1 MRILVVDLLCNSPYY
16 CAPLVAALNA
26 AGATAEL
33 ASPQFYL
40 EPSYLAGVPRP
51 RWLVDVAVH
60 ARRPR
65 ALRLAARAIE
75 VAINGPRLLAAIRRG
90 SYDVVHVQWIPFE
103 ARSPLFMRRLRSAV
117 RRGGARLVVT
127 VHNALPHDR
136 PGTDV
141 ATIRGNLDAA
151 DRLIALTAGVAGDMA
166 GIVGVSRAVDVIPHG
181 PLFVDQPIP
190 ERDVAARRL
199 GLPIDRPTVL
209 FLGLIRPYKGIDLL
223 AEAWPEVR
231 AAVPTAQLVVVG
243 RRADRAAE
251 DQVERIRA
259 LDGVTV
265 TDRYV
270 SVSEMVAYH
279 AASDVVVF
287 PYRRISQSGALMTA
301 LGLGRPT
308 VVTPIPG
315 LRDQVAGFES
325 PMVADDVTAAA
336 LARALVAAL
345 RDPSGRRAAAER
357 DRGALDASATGWP
370 AIARATLET
379 YERAAGDRAVR

>member
-1 MRILVVDLLCNSPYY
+1 
-16 CAPLVAALNA
+16 
-26 AGATAEL
+26 
-33 ASPQFYL
+33 
-40 EPSYLAGVPRP
+40 
-51 RWLVDVAVH
+51 
-60 ARRPR
+60 
-65 ALRLAARAIE
+65 
-75 VAINGPRLLAAIRRG
+75 
-90 SYDVVHVQWIPFE
+90 
-103 ARSPLFMRRLRSAV
+103 
-117 RRGGARLVVT
+117 
-127 VHNALPHDR
+127 
-136 PGTDV
+136 
-141 ATIRGNLDAA
+141 
-151 DRLIALTAGVAGDMA
+151 MA

-190 ERDVAARRL
+190 ERDVAAGRL

-345 RDPSGRRAAAER
+345 RDPSGRGAAAER